1 MGKEEGLLEVD
12 GRAGWE
18 KRRRE
23 VPEEDWD
30 YGGEKNDILELPI
43 DTEKYVDGSEGV
55 MHDKQ
60 MDLSGT
66 KTNDQK

>member
-12 GRAGWE
+12 GRARWE

-23 VPEEDWD
+23 VPDEDWD
-30 YGGEKNDILELPI
+30 DGGETNDILELPI
-43 DTEKYVDGSEGV
+43 VTEKYIDASKGV

-60 MDLSGT
+60 MDLLG
-66 KTNDQK
+66 KNKR